1 MNSNV
6 TNPIANTNIRFLKP
20 TRTDTSTNTHTNV
33 STDAETPML
42 IFTHYAHVA
51 ARASGA
57 SKHAGIQCDERKH
70 QSGMI
75 EEVAF
80 FREDLGATLSLRRSA
95 KHQMA

>member
-1 MNSNV
+1 MALAAF
-6 TNPIANTNIRFLKP
+6 IALDFIADFGMSEQIR
-20 TRTDTSTNTHTNV
+20 
-33 STDAETPML
+33 ML
-42 IFTHYAHVA
+42 FTHYAHVA

-80 FREDLGATLSLRRSA
+80 FREDLGATLSLRRST